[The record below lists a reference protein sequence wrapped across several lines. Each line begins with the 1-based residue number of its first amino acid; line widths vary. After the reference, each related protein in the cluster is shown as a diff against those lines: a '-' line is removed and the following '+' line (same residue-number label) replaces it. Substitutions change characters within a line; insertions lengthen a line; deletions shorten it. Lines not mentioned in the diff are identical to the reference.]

1 MSSAGGRLPRP
12 ELCRAALVLGAK
24 DLLVGRHHLAVVHV
38 HDLGADLASGG
49 HWGSGERG
57 RHPWQADHG
66 EIRSGEAKS

>member
-12 ELCRAALVLGAK
+12 ELSRAALVMAN
-24 DLLVGRHHLAVVHV
+24 DLILGRHHLAVVHV

>member
-12 ELCRAALVLGAK
+12 ELSRAALVMAN
-24 DLLVGRHHLAVVHV
+24 DLILGRHHLAVVHV

-57 RHPWQADHG
+57 RHPWRADHG